1 MGFISQV
8 ASVFRLLLLFAV
20 LVAVAMLA
28 AITTIRITIHSGEEK
43 APNLV
48 GLPFEQAERL
58 AGGMGLGLKVE
69 DRMFNTKFAENQ
81 VISQAPPAGDSTKA
95 GQDLHV
101 LVSLGT
107 PKVTVP
113 TLVGGS
119 VRAAQVTTGER
130 GLTLGDVAAVHW
142 SGISADEVVAQ
153 DPPPSPQPARSPAV
167 NLLISMGDPPAD
179 YVCPSFVGMGIGQAE
194 KTLTRAGFNVSE
206 AKVESPAPPNTPAQP
221 SAPPQQ
227 PAASAPSG
235 TILSQTPAAGSRIT
249 AGASFTFTVAP

>member
-8 ASVFRLLLLFAV
+8 ATIFRLLLLFAV
-20 LVAVAMLA
+20 LVAVAILA

-48 GLPFEQAERL
+48 GLPLDQAERL
-58 AGGMGLGLKVE
+58 AGGMGLGLKIE
-69 DRMFNTKFAENQ
+69 DRLFNTKFAENQ
-81 VISQAPPAGDSTKA
+81 IVSQAPPAGDSTKA

-119 VRAAQVTTGER
+119 VRAAQVTAGQR

-142 SGISADEVVAQ
+142 PGISADEVVAQ

-167 NLLISMGDPPAD
+167 NLLISMGEPPAD
-179 YVCPSFVGMGIGQAE
+179 FVCPSFIGMGIGQAE

-206 AKVESPAPPNTPAQP
+206 AKVASAPASPPGGTAPAPAPPPVP
-221 SAPPQQ
+221 SAPT
-227 PAASAPSG
+227 G
-235 TILSQTPAAGSRIT
+235 TILSQSPAAGSRVT
-249 AGASFTFTVAP
+249 VGASFTFTVAP